1 MPQRARPPARPDQ
14 LEHPEREKPASPERR
29 HEDENLVPQ
38 KRLHASIESRPHHP
52 DLENWRRAGRRG
64 PGGRGPQGPFP
75 RNRGRRPA
83 PRRIPTRGG
92 LRTPAPRFLGPPPP
106 PTPPPPPPPTPPET
120 KTGTVIITRGS

>member
-38 KRLHASIESRPHHP
+38 KKLHASIESRPHHP

-64 PGGRGPQGPFP
+64 PGGR
-75 RNRGRRPA
+75 A
-83 PRRIPTRGG
+83 PRPLPPKPRRATGA
-92 LRTPAPRFLGPPPP
+92 PAEPHPPGAAHPPPPGSWTPPP
-106 PTPPPPPPPTPPET
+106 PTPPPPPTAHPARHP
-120 KTGTVIITRGS
+120 IR